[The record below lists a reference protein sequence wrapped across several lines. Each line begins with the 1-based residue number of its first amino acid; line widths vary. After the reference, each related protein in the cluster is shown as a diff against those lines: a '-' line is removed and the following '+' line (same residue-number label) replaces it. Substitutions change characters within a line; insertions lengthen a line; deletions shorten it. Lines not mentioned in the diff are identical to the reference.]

1 MNTFLRI
8 TTLGLL
14 SLLLFGA
21 GQAKRSAPDKYKP
34 IDVVSG
40 GTISGIVRFD
50 GSRPSLEQVDIKT
63 KEEVCHSEPV
73 FSEKLVVSKEMKVHW
88 AVVSLKNIKT
98 GKAFKEHK
106 DPKKRPTL
114 DQNGCVFN
122 PHIVLVGK
130 GKPLK
135 LLNSDGVLHN
145 VHTWPKKNRSKNIAM
160 PGPVKELTVKF
171 RRPERIRVTCDIHR
185 WMEAWIIVTEHPYYA
200 VSDKTGKFEL
210 TDVPP
215 GKYTLQVWHETLGEF
230 EQEVEVK
237 ANAKTSVEFVLS
249 EDKKDRGAN

>member
-1 MNTFLRI
+1 MNTLIRI
-8 TTLGLL
+8 TTIGLL
-14 SLLLFGA
+14 CLLLLGA
-21 GQAKRSAPDKYKP
+21 GQAKRSAPDKYVP
-34 IDVVSG
+34 IEVTSG
-40 GTISGIVRFD
+40 GTISGIVRFE
-50 GSRPSLEQVDIKT
+50 GTRPQAERVDITT
-63 KEEVCHSEPV
+63 KEEICHSEPV
-73 FSEKLVVSKEMKVHW
+73 FGEKLVVSKELKVRW

-98 GKAFKEHK
+98 GKAFEEHK

-185 WMEAWIIVTEHPYYA
+185 WMEAWIIVTEHPYFA
-200 VSDKTGKFEL
+200 VSDEKGKFEL

-215 GKYTLQVWHETLGEF
+215 GKYTLRVWHETLGEF

-237 ANAKTSVEFVLS
+237 AKAKSSVEFVLS
-249 EDKKDRGAN
+249 ENKKNRGAN